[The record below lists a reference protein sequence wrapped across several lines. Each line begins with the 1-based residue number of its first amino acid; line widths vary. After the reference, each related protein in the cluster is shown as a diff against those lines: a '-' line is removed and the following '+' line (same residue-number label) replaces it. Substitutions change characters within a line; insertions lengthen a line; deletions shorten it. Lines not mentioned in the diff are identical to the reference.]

1 MGCVKTI
8 TYDSFPKQKDDNYKY
23 PSVGKRV
30 KVCYHYDTTKKHTG
44 TIVRDDIEEPG
55 ETIIVLDNGRY
66 LRGCECQFS
75 LID

>member
-8 TYDSFPKQKDDNYKY
+8 NYDNFPKQKDDNYKY

-30 KVCYHYDTTKKHTG
+30 EVCYCYDTSKKHFG
-44 TIVRDDIEEPG
+44 TIVRDDIEDPF
-55 ETIIVLDNGRY
+55 ETIIKLDNGRY
-66 LRGCECQFS
+66 LRGVECQYA